1 MSRYDR
7 FYIQQLDLLQNIQPF
22 LRICICQNR
31 VMFGEHQIP
40 YYDNFVFRDVHNCI
54 TLRVPPAKCNELNA
68 TITAMYG
75 HLLIKSY
82 CRQRMY

>member
-1 MSRYDR
+1 
-7 FYIQQLDLLQNIQPF
+7 
-22 LRICICQNR
+22 
-31 VMFGEHQIP
+31 MFGEHQIP
-40 YYDNFVFRDVHNCI
+40 YYDNFVFRDVRNCI
-54 TLRVPPAKCNELNA
+54 TLRVSPAKCNELNA